1 MSSLYLTSYSRETL
15 EHILLILKGYKNSLK
30 QIGNRSV
37 LFDPKNPPAI
47 HARVEYA
54 PSIEIAFVEKYA
66 SACIASLF
74 PEYSGAKP
82 FLQENNELK

>member
-1 MSSLYLTSYSRETL
+1 MASLDLTSYSRETL
-15 EHILLILKGYKNSLK
+15 EHMLLMLKGYKNSLK
-30 QIGNRSV
+30 QIGKRSV

-47 HARVEYA
+47 QARVEYT
-54 PSIEIAFVEKYA
+54 PSIEASFVEKYA

-82 FLQENNELK
+82 SLQENKELK